1 MTSPRHDPDTAG
13 MVSSLWVLADS
24 VGGYLGDSLGSLAY
38 DRLGFPLGCVVM
50 EAVMVLALAA
60 CCVLL
65 LRPGSRRSSAEEE
78 RSLLLPS

>member
-50 EAVMVLALAA
+50 EAVMGLALAA

-65 LRPGSRRSSAEEE
+65 LRPVSRSSAEEE
-78 RSLLLPS
+78 RRLLLPS